1 MRGKLFVTITVLL
14 LAGAIFAIY
23 SGSDEQ
29 TGKAAEK
36 AQGKVRVLAHGNAAA
51 LLAQGCTDR
60 GLELRTAR
68 ALECPQGTDFTGA
81 DVSEDVEAFAMDLG
95 ADNQIKASLVWPN
108 YTGNGSVVAVL
119 DTGMNYNH
127 VELSSS
133 YAGGRDFVNN
143 DADPLDDNGH
153 GTHVAGII
161 TADGVSANAKG
172 VAPGAQ
178 ILSGKVLNSAGSGSF
193 SNIIAAMYWAADNP
207 SVDVISMSLGTS
219 RTFKNSNCDS
229 YIPDMTTAVNYAVAH
244 GKVVVAAAGNS
255 KSGVSNPGCISGVI
269 TVGAV
274 GSNDVI
280 ASWSGRGFSA
290 KDHGVVAPGVSLYSS
305 WLGTG
310 YATASGTSMATP
322 VVAGTI
328 ALMKQKNPSLT
339 VAQVKSI
346 LYTTSKDL
354 GASGY
359 DNTYGHGRIDASAA
373 VGAS

>member
-1 MRGKLFVTITVLL
+1 MKKGTIAFGILVFALL
-14 LAGAIFAIY
+14 IGSIFAIY
-23 SGSDEQ
+23 AGSEEQ
-29 TGKAAEK
+29 AAGKSH
-36 AQGKVRVLAHGNAAA
+36 GKVRVLAHGNTAA
-51 LLAQGCTDR
+51 LIAKGCTDR

-68 ALECPQGTDFTGA
+68 ALECPPNTDFTGS
-81 DVSEDVEAFAMDLG
+81 DVSEDVEVFIMDLG
-95 ADNQIKASLVWPN
+95 ADRQVKADIVWPN
-108 YTGNGSVVAVL
+108 YTGNGSLVAVL
-119 DTGMNYNH
+119 DTGTNYNH

-143 DADPLDDNGH
+143 DLDPMDDNGH

-172 VAPGAQ
+172 VAAGAS
-178 ILSGKVLNSAGSGSF
+178 ILSGKVLNSQGSGSF
-193 SNIIAAMYWAADNP
+193 SSIIAAMYWAADNP
-207 SVDVISMSLGTS
+207 EVDVISMSIGTS
-219 RTFKNSNCDS
+219 KTFKNSNCDS

-255 KSGVSNPGCISGVI
+255 RSGVSNPGCISGVVA
-269 TVGAV
+269 VGAV
-274 GSNDVI
+274 GSTDKI
-280 ASWSGRGFSA
+280 ASFSGRGFSA

-339 VAQVKSI
+339 VAQVKGI

>member
-1 MRGKLFVTITVLL
+1 MKGKLFTLIAVLL
-14 LAGAIFAIY
+14 LAGAVFAIY
-23 SGSDEQ
+23 SGSGARE
-29 TGKAAEK
+29 AAS
-36 AQGKVRVLAHGNAAA
+36 AAHGKVRVLAHGNTASLIAK
-51 LLAQGCTDR
+51 GCTDL

-68 ALECPQGTDFTGA
+68 ALECPPGTNFAGA
-81 DVSEDVEAFAMDLG
+81 DVSEDVEVFAMDLS
-95 ADNQIKASLVWPN
+95 ADNQVKANLVWN
-108 YTGNGSVVAVL
+108 NTTGTGRMVAVL
-119 DTGMNYNH
+119 DTGTNYNH

-143 DADPLDDNGH
+143 DLDPMDDNGH

-172 VAPGAQ
+172 VAPGAS
-178 ILSGKVLNSAGSGSF
+178 ILSGKVLDASGSGSF

-207 SVDVISMSLGTS
+207 SVDVISMSIGTS
-219 RTFKNSNCDS
+219 RTFKNLNCDS

-255 KSGVSNPGCISGVI
+255 KTGVSNPGCISGVI

-290 KDHGVVAPGVSLYSS
+290 KDHGVVAPGVSLYSA
-305 WLGTG
+305 WLGTS

-322 VVAGTI
+322 VVSGTI

-339 VAQVKSI
+339 VAQIKSI

-354 GASGY
+354 GSAGY
-359 DNTYGHGRIDASAA
+359 DTTYGHGRVDAQAA
-373 VGAS
+373 VAAS